1 MEVNTCSS
9 LGLASGGT
17 RWQLLAI
24 HPAPHYKAAFRLL
37 SSNGV
42 LNQLLTMIQ
51 SVPKTALLISRLRI
65 QAFYKFIKIIGY
77 KSVKLTFLSFLN
89 YLKYLLVGFILRV

>member
-37 SSNGV
+37 SSTGV

-65 QAFYKFIKIIGY
+65 QAFGWIHFQG
-77 KSVKLTFLSFLN
+77 LSFMQTHPL
-89 YLKYLLVGFILRV
+89 ILT